1 MFLRTFYNGSILD
14 GALHIQTETQNKK
27 GVPVYIRKFFCGTW
41 SNIFHSNKKEK
52 SLKIKL
58 ANQHLYSN
66 SILNAKYLGLDYS
79 NMAKWVYHVCKTKL
93 GFTPKM
99 QK

>member
-1 MFLRTFYNGSILD
+1 MGAFWTDHCIFKQIPKKKRSTSIHKEFFY
-14 GALHIQTETQNKK
+14 
-27 GVPVYIRKFFCGTW
+27 GTW
-41 SNIFHSNKKEK
+41 SNIFNSNKKEK

-58 ANQHLYSN
+58 ADKHLYSN

-79 NMAKWVYHVCKTKL
+79 KMAKWVYHVCKTKL
-93 GFTPKM
+93 GFTLKM